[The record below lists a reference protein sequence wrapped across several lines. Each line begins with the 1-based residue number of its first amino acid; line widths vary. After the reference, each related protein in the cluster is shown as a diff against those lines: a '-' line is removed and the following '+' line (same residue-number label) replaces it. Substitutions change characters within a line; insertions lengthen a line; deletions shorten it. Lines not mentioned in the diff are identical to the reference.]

1 MNRNTIRVGRIL
13 GIPVGLDP
21 SWFLIFILVTWT
33 LAASYFPAEFGN
45 WPTVQYWLAG
55 AVTAALFFA
64 SIVLHELGHSVVAL
78 RFKIPVRSITLYIFG
93 GIAAIGAEPP
103 SARAEFWIAIAGPL
117 VSFALAAV
125 FGLLQTVLQ
134 PVPPLLAASKYL
146 AYINGTVGL
155 FNLIPGFPLDGGR
168 VFRAM
173 LWAFTKNLR
182 RATLVAANVGRAI
195 AYGFILLGVWQVF
208 NGSLGNGLWLAF
220 IGWFLNSAA
229 SAELQQQ
236 TLQDLLAGHKV
247 YEVMNRSYSTVDA
260 RTTLQNL
267 VDDHILG
274 GGRRCFLVTDLNRE
288 IGLLTLHHIKQV
300 PREDWSTV
308 TVAEV
313 MTPMDQVKRVGP
325 GIELWTALEQMD
337 RDGVSRLPVM
347 AADQC
352 VGMLGRDDIV
362 SFLRA
367 RRELGL

>member
-1 MNRNTIRVGRIL
+1 VNRATIRVGRIL

-33 LAASYFPAEFGN
+33 LAASYFPAEFKN
-45 WPTVQYWLAG
+45 WPAVQYWLVG
-55 AVTAALFFA
+55 AVTAVLFFG

-103 SARAEFWIAIAGPL
+103 SARAEFFIAVSGPL
-117 VSFALAAV
+117 VSLALAA
-125 FGLLQTVLQ
+125 FFALLQIIFK
-134 PVPPLLAASKYL
+134 PVAPLLAASKYL
-146 AYINGTVGL
+146 AYINGTVAL

-168 VFRAM
+168 VFRAI
-173 LWAFTKNLR
+173 LWAFTKSLR
-182 RATLVAANVGRAI
+182 RATLIAANVGRAI
-195 AYGFILLGVWQVF
+195 AYGFILVGVWQVLS
-208 NGSLGNGLWLAF
+208 GGLGNGLWLAF
-220 IGWFLNSAA
+220 IGWFLNNAA

-236 TLQDLLAGHKV
+236 TLQDMLAGHKV

-260 RTTLQNL
+260 ATTLQSL
-267 VDDHILG
+267 VDDYILG
-274 GGRRCFLVTDLNRE
+274 SGRRCFMVTRGDRE
-288 IGLLTLHHIKQV
+288 IGLLTIHHINQV
-300 PREDWSTV
+300 RRDDWAAV
-308 TVAEV
+308 TVAEA

-337 RDGVSRLPVM
+337 RDGVSQLPVM
-347 AADQC
+347 AEDRC
-352 VGMLGRDDIV
+352 LGMLGRDDIV